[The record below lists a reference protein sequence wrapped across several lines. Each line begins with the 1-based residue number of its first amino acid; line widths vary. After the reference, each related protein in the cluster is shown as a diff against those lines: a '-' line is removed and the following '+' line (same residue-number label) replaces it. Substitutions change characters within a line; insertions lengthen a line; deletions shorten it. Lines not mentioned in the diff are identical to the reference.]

1 MKEKKILSWPL
12 KQTWFWIIVFIWL
25 IYNEI
30 VTHNIRAGLLA
41 LTLGN
46 FVAITLIFWIVAV
59 LFRWSYVLGYKAS
72 NS

>member
-30 VTHNIRAGLLA
+30 VTHNIRAGLLV

-46 FVAITLIFWIVAV
+46 LVTITLIFWIVAV
-59 LFRWSYVLGYKAS
+59 LFRWSYVAGYKAS